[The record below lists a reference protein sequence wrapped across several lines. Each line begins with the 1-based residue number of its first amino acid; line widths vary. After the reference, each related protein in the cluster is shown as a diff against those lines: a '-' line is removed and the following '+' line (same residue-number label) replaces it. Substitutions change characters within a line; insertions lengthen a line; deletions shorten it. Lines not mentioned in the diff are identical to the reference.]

1 MKSFV
6 SMNSSGKAWP
16 HTRIRARL
24 SQTRKPATTT
34 WRLARGHSFPTMA
47 RSSARHAS
55 KPGSLS
61 PRRKRRAP
69 TSGSVQER
77 SVCVNWPHSNER
89 FIYDDCKTSFD
100 AGLSDV
106 RHTGSQRRES
116 DAALVERPDG
126 LSWQGRSD
134 DHG

>member
-1 MKSFV
+1 M
-6 SMNSSGKAWP
+6 
-16 HTRIRARL
+16 IRARL
-24 SQTRKPATTT
+24 SLSRTGVTTAMGKA
-34 WRLARGHSFPTMA
+34 RERSFLVMARG
-47 RSSARHAS
+47 SARHAS

-61 PRRKRRAP
+61 PPPKRRRAP
-69 TSGSVQER
+69 TSGSVKER
-77 SVCVNWPHSNER
+77 PVCVNRPHSNER

-100 AGLSDV
+100 AGLPDV
-106 RHTGSQRRES
+106 RHTGTQRRES